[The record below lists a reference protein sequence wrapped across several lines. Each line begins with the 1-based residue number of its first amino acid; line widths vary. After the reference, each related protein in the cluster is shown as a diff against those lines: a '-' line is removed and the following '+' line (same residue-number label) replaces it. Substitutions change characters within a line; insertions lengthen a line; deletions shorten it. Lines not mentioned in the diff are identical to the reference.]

1 MFYVSTC
8 VLPTAKLAIKNIPGK
23 NIEDV
28 AREPEELRLLVKEL
42 IVHAARADQVKTTQQ
57 NFNVAQTHY

>member
-1 MFYVSTC
+1 MFS
-8 VLPTAKLAIKNIPGK
+8 VLSSILPSAKLQIENIPSRNI

-28 AREPEELRLLVKEL
+28 SREPEELRLLVKEL

-57 NFNVAQTHY
+57 NLHTF